1 MHRRDA
7 VTQTLAPWGSRAPQ
21 RDRMTRRTLCVLG
34 ALAAFPLRSQGRP
47 VARIDV
53 VHHDRRGD
61 PVVESFFRRLAQLGW
76 VEGRNLG
83 VEYHHIGTGLRGLAP
98 IVQAIVRLKCN
109 LVVAYNTPAALAFK
123 AEAPSMPMIFVIGG
137 DPVALGLVE
146 SWARPGGNA
155 TGVTGLGHELSVKML
170 GLLKE
175 VVPAA
180 RRVAV
185 MLEAANPTMSHIFDA
200 TLAAARPRL
209 EHPRLAAQLRLPA
222 VYPSTHFVVNAR
234 GLMSYGIDWMVP
246 STRMA
251 DYVARMLNGEKPA
264 AIPVDQPTRF
274 ELVVSMNVARHQGIH
289 IPQSILLQATE
300 LIR

>member
-47 VARIDV
+47 VARIGV

-155 TGVTGLGHELSVKML
+155 TGVTGPRTRIERQDAGTAQGSGSSSPSRRGDV
-170 GLLKE
+170 GSRQSND
-175 VVPAA
+175 VPTYSTQPW
-180 RRVAV
+180 RRRA
-185 MLEAANPTMSHIFDA
+185 
-200 TLAAARPRL
+200 LAW
-209 EHPRLAAQLRLPA
+209 
-222 VYPSTHFVVNAR
+222 N
-234 GLMSYGIDWMVP
+234 
-246 STRMA
+246 
-251 DYVARMLNGEKPA
+251 
-264 AIPVDQPTRF
+264 IPVLPPNCACQRFTR
-274 ELVVSMNVARHQGIH
+274 Q
-289 IPQSILLQATE
+289 
-300 LIR
+300 LISLSTPEG